1 MVDVFGEMVPKYDVP
16 AAVSGDEEE
25 MGTIKWGHW

>member
-25 MGTIKWGHW
+25 TGMIK

>member
-25 MGTIKWGHW
+25 MGTIK